1 MIIMAPDDAEES
13 GMKSKVR
20 GIAGGG
26 DEHPPISVMSPHK
39 FVRQVPLLPHQ
50 HLTEITQ
57 MEDVFVLA
65 HLGIPRA
72 KAEDWWLEIAGLVE
86 TPRRWPFAEL
96 AALPKRTL
104 TAFHQCA
111 GFPRAPHIPTRRLA
125 NVVWGGVELSTL
137 LDAAGPSTQATH
149 LWAYGVDGGT
159 FEDSDTPRYVKDLPL
174 TRIPAGD
181 ILVAYEMNGEPLDC
195 EHGYPLRLIIPG
207 YYGTNSV
214 KWLYRLELASSR
226 HDGLF
231 TKKLYN
237 DPVPPSLGNP
247 KGGTRPVWEIA
258 PESFVVH
265 PAPDATLTTEAM
277 EIWGWAWGD
286 SEIERVEVSV
296 DGGKSWREAQLRPRI
311 ERAWQKFTFEWKPEQ
326 TGSLAIASRAIDR
339 NGVVQA
345 PAEARNA
352 VYSVTVTVVPD
363 KA

>member
-1 MIIMAPDDAEES
+1 MNTKADA
-13 GMKSKVR
+13 K
-20 GIAGGG
+20 GGG
-26 DEHPPISVMSPHK
+26 AEQPPVSGMSPHK

-57 MEDVFVLA
+57 MKDVFVLA

-86 TPRRWPFAEL
+86 VPRRWSFAEIT
-96 AALPKRTL
+96 ALPKRML

-111 GFPRAPHIPTRRLA
+111 GFPRAPHIATRRLA

-137 LDAAGPSTQATH
+137 LAAASLSEGATH

-159 FEDSDTPRYVKDLPL
+159 FEDTDTPRYVKDLPL

-181 ILVAYEMNGEPLDC
+181 ILIAYEMNGEPLDC
-195 EHGYPLRLIIPG
+195 EHGFPLRLVIPG

-214 KWLYRLELASSR
+214 KWLYRLELADGR
-226 HDGLF
+226 HEGLF

-237 DPVPPSLGNP
+237 DPVPSSPDAPES
-247 KGGTRPVWEIA
+247 GTRPVWEIA
-258 PESFVVH
+258 PESFIVH
-265 PAPDATLTTEAM
+265 PAPDTNLAKGII

-296 DGGKSWREAQLRPRI
+296 DGGQSWRAAQLKPRI
-311 ERAWQKFTFEWKPEQ
+311 ERGWQKFTFEWKPNQ
-326 TGSLAIASRAIDR
+326 TGSATIASRAVDR
-339 NGVVQA
+339 DGIVQA
-345 PAEARNA
+345 PAAARNA
-352 VYSVTVTVVPD
+352 VYSITVSIT
-363 KA
+363 